1 MPADTARYL
10 TSCACPGDKDRVIDV
25 ENVIFSQRCARC
37 GGILSTEAASIY
49 QAIMLMEAMKTDLH
63 QMLGT
68 IDPPGEATIAPC
80 SECRQQG
87 CPQCDFDGRR
97 LYRCCIQC
105 SGMIITCLD
114 HKAVVPP
121 GRGLSC
127 PSDHVLVCLKCRFL
141 WAADDPRWVAQRLP
155 GTTPPGPSKSGAGY
169 PVGVAEN
176 P

>member
-63 QMLGT
+63 RMLGT

-105 SGMIITCLD
+105 SGVIITCLE

-121 GRGLSC
+121 GRGLGC